1 MVAWVPAIT
10 HLSPMG
16 TVLAVHHRRN
26 VGGGRVYYINAHSV
40 HPASVAYKAVVVFP
54 CLFAR

>member
-26 VGGGRVYYINAHSV
+26 IGGGRAYYLTAQIAYPATCAH
-40 HPASVAYKAVVVFP
+40 KAVVVFP

>member
-16 TVLAVHHRRN
+16 TVLAVHNRRN
-26 VGGGRVYYINAHSV
+26 VGGRRVYYINAHSV

-54 CLFAR
+54 YLFAR